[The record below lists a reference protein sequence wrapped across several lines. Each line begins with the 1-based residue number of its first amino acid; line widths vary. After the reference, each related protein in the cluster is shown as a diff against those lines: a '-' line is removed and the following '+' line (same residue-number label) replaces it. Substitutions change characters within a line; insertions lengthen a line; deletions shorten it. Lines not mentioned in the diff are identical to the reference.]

1 MFCLTGIAPA
11 PTALLHCTQSP
22 GCPLARHL
30 VQSPL
35 PRECTRVS
43 EQAYHTTPT
52 HPHYP
57 TLHTPTLTIPH
68 YIFPPSLP
76 HTTHSRLH
84 YPTLH
89 TPTLT
94 TPHYTP
100 THPPHYPTLHPP
112 TFTIPHYILPP
123 SLPRTTHP
131 PTSLPHST
139 SSHPHYPTLH
149 PPTLTTPHYILP
161 HLPTYLCCRWSRSV
175 AWARDTVVRWEG
187 EVFRAEGNIN
197 VAIPGNTSH
206 EYFYV
211 SRIQTASSCGDPF
224 SPTPSPC
231 TTTPF
236 LPISAGTL
244 PVTGL
249 HIHLAGRLGNRGSA
263 DAASGSVQ
271 VAPLAPVPLRG
282 RAPLGQLLLVL

>member
-43 EQAYHTTPT
+43 KQAYHTTPT

-68 YIFPPSLP
+68 YILPPSLP

-89 TPTLT
+89 TPILT

-100 THPPHYPTLHPP
+100 THLTTPHYILPPSLSHTTSSHPHYPALHTHPPHYPTVHPP
-112 TFTIPHYILPP
+112 TPTTPHYILPP
-123 SLPRTTHP
+123 SLPHT
-131 PTSLPHST
+131 T
-139 SSHPHYPTLH
+139 SSHTYQ
-149 PPTLTTPHYILP
+149 LTY
-161 HLPTYLCCRWSRSV
+161 V
-175 AWARDTVVRWEG
+175 AGGPAVWHG
-187 EVFRAEGNIN
+187 
-197 VAIPGNTSH
+197 PGT
-206 EYFYV
+206 
-211 SRIQTASSCGDPF
+211 QW
-224 SPTPSPC
+224 
-231 TTTPF
+231 
-236 LPISAGTL
+236 
-244 PVTGL
+244 
-249 HIHLAGRLGNRGSA
+249 
-263 DAASGSVQ
+263 
-271 VAPLAPVPLRG
+271 
-282 RAPLGQLLLVL
+282 